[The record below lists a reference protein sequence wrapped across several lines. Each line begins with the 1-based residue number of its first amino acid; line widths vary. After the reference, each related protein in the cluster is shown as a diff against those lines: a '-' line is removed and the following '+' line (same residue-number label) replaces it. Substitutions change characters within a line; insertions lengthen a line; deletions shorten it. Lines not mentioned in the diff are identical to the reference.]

1 MGPVD
6 KCNKAQRRVLNRL
19 WVNLD
24 PELKQGL
31 CEGDGI
37 RCTEI
42 ASMLRNTPRDQ
53 RDNGSSSAPSQF
65 GDQTLLRAVGF
76 LKD

>member
-6 KCNKAQRRVLNRL
+6 KCNKTQRRVLNRL
-19 WVNLD
+19 WVILD
-24 PELKQGL
+24 PGLKQGL
-31 CEGDGI
+31 K
-37 RCTEI
+37 
-42 ASMLRNTPRDQ
+42 MLRNTPRDQ

>member
-6 KCNKAQRRVLNRL
+6 KCNKTQRRVLNRL
-19 WVNLD
+19 WVILD
-24 PELKQGL
+24 PGLKQGL
-31 CEGDGI
+31 K
-37 RCTEI
+37 
-42 ASMLRNTPRDQ
+42 MLRNTPRDQ
-53 RDNGSSSAPSQF
+53 RDKGSSSAPSQF

>member
-1 MGPVD
+1 MAPVD
-6 KCNKAQRRVLNRL
+6 KCNKTQRRVLNRL

-24 PELKQGL
+24 PRLKQGL

-42 ASMLRNTPRDQ
+42 ASMLRITPRDQ
-53 RDNGSSSAPSQF
+53 RDNGSSSAPFQF
-65 GDQTLLRAVGF
+65 GDQTLVRAVGF